1 MPKFVLE
8 INLGNDAMRDDEQI
22 VLALQRVEK
31 DILNNGTSVKRD
43 IRDVN
48 GNVVGFYEVRE

>member
-1 MPKFVLE
+1 MPKFILE

-43 IRDVN
+43 IRDVT
-48 GNVVGFYEVRE
+48 GNVVGFYEVR

>member
-1 MPKFVLE
+1 MPKFYLE
-8 INLGNDAMRDDEQI
+8 INLGNGAMRDDEQI